1 MNDLLSLDTSESLSE
16 EISKNINHEK
26 SNVTSRKLSLFHER
40 DYYTLL
46 PKYPSAKEKSSGA
59 GYAIKSSKRWIEHST
74 YVYAQEK
81 IDGSQLSFMLTNVN
95 DDENKDQALS
105 NQEERG
111 PRMKLIYRTKKGP
124 ISNDVFFENAI
135 KGITEIQHLLFPNY
149 IYRGETITRY
159 RHCRVM
165 YGIIPPKSFVLFDVQ
180 NDKGNYLLPD
190 EIEMEA
196 KRLGLMCAQIVYR
209 GLLDFEKLKY
219 LCNNTKS
226 QLGGYAMME
235 GLVVKQYV
243 DHTTMTVDSSL
254 KTDEM
259 DGLGDIQMVS
269 FKMVSKRYKETKKAK
284 HLKEE
289 KDVDTK
295 LKTIA
300 QSVCTPSRWEKA
312 MIRYLEEGGDMN
324 HIDLSGILCL
334 EIKKDIIKEEN
345 DSIQKLLKECDM
357 ECTDGVVDMILEF
370 AVEGVK
376 EWAKQYVKEIAS
388 TFLNDSILST
398 ETTNSV
404 VELATPILLVNK

>member
-111 PRMKLIYRTKKGP
+111 PRMKLIYRTKRS

-159 RHCRVM
+159 RHCR
-165 YGIIPPKSFVLFDVQ
+165 
-180 NDKGNYLLPD
+180 NYLLPD